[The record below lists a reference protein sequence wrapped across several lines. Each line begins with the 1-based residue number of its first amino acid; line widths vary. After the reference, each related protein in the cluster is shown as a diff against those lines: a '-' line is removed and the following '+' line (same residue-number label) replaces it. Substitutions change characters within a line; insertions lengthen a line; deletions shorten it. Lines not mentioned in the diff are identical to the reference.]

1 MSLKMRTIRLV
12 GGCFVFLVLLV
23 LFNLSYLSNTGL
35 LISGL
40 NKATRVTYKNAH
52 EHEES
57 FKGYRSLASFRMDQV
72 LSKER
77 SREISERVKSHK
89 SKWLRRNAAM
99 STLGTASY
107 LDGGDKSEYEKL
119 AQKSN
124 PFMKEMYG
132 DLLDDVLEYF
142 QRRCPGSEV
151 KYREEAAL
159 PGFHIFDCNRLFS
172 MPVASVHK
180 DMQWNRLRYKKTEEI
195 DSKYTMSFTLAI
207 ELPKGGG
214 GLYTFEGADLGV
226 FNWIV
231 PRSLIHGMATKTKIE
246 YKVGY
251 IVVHNGQTYH
261 MIAPCRQSEDS
272 VRMTLQG
279 HGVYDKKKNTWWLYW

>member
-1 MSLKMRTIRLV
+1 
-12 GGCFVFLVLLV
+12 
-23 LFNLSYLSNTGL
+23 
-35 LISGL
+35 
-40 NKATRVTYKNAH
+40 
-52 EHEES
+52 
-57 FKGYRSLASFRMDQV
+57 
-72 LSKER
+72 
-77 SREISERVKSHK
+77 
-89 SKWLRRNAAM
+89 
-99 STLGTASY
+99 
-107 LDGGDKSEYEKL
+107 
-119 AQKSN
+119 
-124 PFMKEMYG
+124 
-132 DLLDDVLEYF
+132 
-142 QRRCPGSEV
+142 
-151 KYREEAAL
+151 
-159 PGFHIFDCNRLFS
+159 

-246 YKVGY
+246 YKVGW